1 MRNGIIAAALAGA
14 LVALSAAPAAAQ
26 DDRCTGGNTPGGV
39 FIVQFDTG
47 QSAITPRSRQ
57 EIAAFA
63 SRAIGQKANRLCL
76 DGYADARLGH
86 EDDLLLA
93 KARAEAVGNELAAN
107 GYPRE
112 KIVINKIID
121 PKRVFGRRET
131 STERKVEVRYG
142 R

>member
-1 MRNGIIAAALAGA
+1 MHKGFTAAVLAGA
-14 LVALSAAPAAAQ
+14 LAALSIAPAAAQ

-47 QSAITPRSRQ
+47 QSTITPRAKQ
-57 EIAAFA
+57 ELAGFA
-63 SRAIGQKANRLCL
+63 SRAIGQKATRLCL

-93 KARAEAVGNELAAN
+93 KARAEAVGNELVAN

-112 KIVINKIID
+112 RIFINKIID